1 MISSSSMTDS
11 NKDLGRLIGAHGI
24 SPIFIQRAVAIS
36 VISFLFFVGM
46 MFGFY
51 IRQNI
56 GYFLLATAFLIVYL
70 ITMFS
75 WVMQRR
81 TELRVF
87 ENGFSFKKR
96 SMRWADIKHVGS
108 DGMID
113 AADGTHLTI
122 PQSIRNREIVL
133 KIIRDRAGLPE

>member
-1 MISSSSMTDS
+1 MISASSMTDS
-11 NKDLGRLIGAHGI
+11 NRDLGKLIGTYGI

-36 VISFLFFVGM
+36 VISFLFFLGM

-51 IRQNI
+51 IRENL

-70 ITMFS
+70 MTMFS
-75 WVMQRR
+75 WVIQRR

-96 SMRWADIKHVGS
+96 SMRWEDIKHVGP
-108 DGMID
+108 DGTVSS
-113 AADGTHLTI
+113 ADGTHLAI
-122 PQSIRNREIVL
+122 PQSIHDREIVI
-133 KIIRDRAGLPE
+133 KIIQDRAGLPE

>member
-1 MISSSSMTDS
+1 MTVISTIKGANVFLIWSVTNPGPIFLRRSLRRGNDQVSSMADS
-11 NKDLGRLIGAHGI
+11 NKDLGKLIGAHGI

-36 VISFLFFVGM
+36 VISFLFFLGM

-75 WVMQRR
+75 WVMQRK
-81 TELRVF
+81 TELRIF
-87 ENGFSFKKR
+87 E
-96 SMRWADIKHVGS
+96 
-108 DGMID
+108 
-113 AADGTHLTI
+113 
-122 PQSIRNREIVL
+122 
-133 KIIRDRAGLPE
+133 